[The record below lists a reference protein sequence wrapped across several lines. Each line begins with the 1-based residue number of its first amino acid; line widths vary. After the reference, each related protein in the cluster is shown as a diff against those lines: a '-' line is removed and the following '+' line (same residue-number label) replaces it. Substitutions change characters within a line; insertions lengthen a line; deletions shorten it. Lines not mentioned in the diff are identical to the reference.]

1 MVAESL
7 VPLKHLRSRLLKPHN
22 SRQQVGG
29 LDTGSIGDK
38 ATVVTAFISPAAEPL
53 AEKLEPSGR
62 SGGSATEY
70 GISLRNLSRR
80 SPTIFSAA
88 MENRCSSFIL
98 SRFSGCILK
107 LILRTM
113 LTTSSG
119 TVVGG
124 VGFLGNRLS

>member
-38 ATVVTAFISPAAEPL
+38 ATVVIAFISPAAEHL

-62 SGGSATEY
+62 SGG
-70 GISLRNLSRR
+70 R
-80 SPTIFSAA
+80 SPYSESYYAGWIW
-88 MENRCSSFIL
+88 C
-98 SRFSGCILK
+98 
-107 LILRTM
+107 
-113 LTTSSG
+113 SG
-119 TVVGG
+119 TSVKARQ
-124 VGFLGNRLS
+124 LLSILLKNSS